1 MEGKLLLIIILN
13 LLTLCINIIL
23 AVLIANRFGTLEA
36 LKEEY
41 ISLKND
47 FNELLYENTYL
58 SKQYLDELEEKISE
72 GERLLEDLMEQERKI
87 KKGSNLGEDN
97 DEETYNPVSVEIA
110 RMLKQGKSITE
121 IAEKLNTTKGEVVLR
136 LNLGEKLMEKK

>member
-1 MEGKLLLIIILN
+1 LTIIILN

-23 AVLIANRFGTLEA
+23 AVLIANKFGALEA

-47 FNELLYENTYL
+47 FNELLYENSNL
-58 SKQYLDELEEKISE
+58 SKQYLDELEEKIAE
-72 GERLLEDLMEQERKI
+72 GEKLLEDLMEKEGRI
-87 KKGSNLGEDN
+87 KKDTNLDEDN
-97 DEETYNPVSVEIA
+97 DDERYNPVSVEIA

-121 IAEKLNTTKGEVVLR
+121 IAEKLNTTKGEVIFR
-136 LNLGEKLMEKK
+136 LNLGEKITGKK

>member
-87 KKGSNLGEDN
+87 KKESNLGEDN

>member
-87 KKGSNLGEDN
+87 KKESNFGEDN

>member
-1 MEGKLLLIIILN
+1 VEGKLLTIIILN

-23 AVLIANRFGTLEA
+23 AVLIANKFGALEA

-47 FNELLYENTYL
+47 FNELLYENSNL
-58 SKQYLDELEEKISE
+58 SKQYLDELEEKIAE
-72 GERLLEDLMEQERKI
+72 GEKLLEDLMEKEGRI
-87 KKGSNLGEDN
+87 KKDTNLDEDN
-97 DEETYNPVSVEIA
+97 DDERYNPVSVEIA

-121 IAEKLNTTKGEVVLR
+121 IAEKLNTTKGEVILR
-136 LNLGEKLMEKK
+136 LNLGEKITGKK

>member
-1 MEGKLLLIIILN
+1 MTIIILN

-23 AVLIANRFGTLEA
+23 AVLIANKFGALEA

-47 FNELLYENTYL
+47 FNELLYENSNL
-58 SKQYLDELEEKISE
+58 SKQYLDELEEKIAE
-72 GERLLEDLMEQERKI
+72 GEKLLEDLMEKEGRI
-87 KKGSNLGEDN
+87 KKDTNLDEDN
-97 DEETYNPVSVEIA
+97 DDERYNPVSVEIA

-121 IAEKLNTTKGEVVLR
+121 IAEKLNTTKGEVILR
-136 LNLGEKLMEKK
+136 LNLGEKITGKK

>member
-1 MEGKLLLIIILN
+1 MLIIILN

-87 KKGSNLGEDN
+87 KKESNLGEDN

>member
-1 MEGKLLLIIILN
+1 MTIIILN

-23 AVLIANRFGTLEA
+23 AVLIANKFGALEA

-47 FNELLYENTYL
+47 FNELLYENSNL
-58 SKQYLDELEEKISE
+58 SKQYLDELEEKIAE
-72 GERLLEDLMEQERKI
+72 GEKLLEDLMEKEGRI
-87 KKGSNLGEDN
+87 KKDTNLDEDN
-97 DEETYNPVSVEIA
+97 DDERYNPVSVEIA

-121 IAEKLNTTKGEVVLR
+121 IAEKLNTTKGEVIFR
-136 LNLGEKLMEKK
+136 LNLGEKITGKK

>member
-1 MEGKLLLIIILN
+1 MEGKLLTIIILN
-13 LLTLCINIIL
+13 LLTLCINVIL
-23 AVLIANRFGTLEA
+23 AVLIANKFGMLEA

-47 FNELLYENTYL
+47 FNELLYENSYL
-58 SKQYLDELEEKISE
+58 SKQYLDELEEKIAE
-72 GERLLEDLMEQERKI
+72 GEKLLEDLMEKERSI
-87 KKGSNLGEDN
+87 KKDSNLDEDN
-97 DEETYNPVSVEIA
+97 EERYNPVGVEIA

-136 LNLGEKLMEKK
+136 LNLGEKITGRK